1 DGEGGLTPVSLVD
14 DVSLAESAVQQAP
27 AAHPTS
33 RFDSILEEDEDADE
47 DEANLDADDGS
58 VTVTDA
64 SDRAPLAP
72 KISALY
78 V

>member
-72 KISALY
+72 KTSALY

>member
-1 DGEGGLTPVSLVD
+1 DVDVGLTPVSLAD
-14 DVSLAESAVQQAP
+14 DDSMAESAVQQAP

-58 VTVTDA
+58 VTVADA
-64 SDRAPLAP
+64 NDHAALPP
-72 KISALY
+72 KTSALY
-78 V
+78 A